1 MNEEPEV
8 YINLVRGVDAGAPGL
23 NLYEVEVVGQEP
35 LDYVKIYTLSAKSDT
50 IARQEAVRRF
60 AIDVKRLEAESK
72 G

>member
-1 MNEEPEV
+1 MCEKPDI
-8 YINLVRGVDAGAPGL
+8 YISLIRGVDGGAPGL

-50 IARQEAVRRF
+50 IACQEALRRF

>member
-1 MNEEPEV
+1 MTEEPDV
-8 YINLVRGVDAGAPGL
+8 FINLIRGVDGGAPGL

-35 LDYVKIYTLSAKSDT
+35 LDYVKIYTLSVKSDT

-60 AIDVKRLEAESK
+60 AIDVRRLEAESK

>member
-1 MNEEPEV
+1 MIEEPDV
-8 YINLVRGVDAGAPGL
+8 FINLIRGVDGGAPGL

>member
-1 MNEEPEV
+1 MTEEPDV
-8 YINLVRGVDAGAPGL
+8 FVNLIRGVDGGAPGL

-60 AIDVKRLEAESK
+60 AIDVRRLEAESK

>member
-1 MNEEPEV
+1 MTEEPDV
-8 YINLVRGVDAGAPGL
+8 FINLIRGVDGGAPGL

-60 AIDVKRLEAESK
+60 AIDVRHLEAESK

>member
-1 MNEEPEV
+1 MTEEPDV
-8 YINLVRGVDAGAPGL
+8 FINLIRGVDGGAPGL

-35 LDYVKIYTLSAKSDT
+35 LDYVKFYTLSAKSDT

-60 AIDVKRLEAESK
+60 AIDVRHLEAESK